1 MRIWQV
7 GPGHRARSEFGR
19 RAPIRTPLS
28 TVSSTAGNVDQSG
41 WALAQLHQ
49 VDQIC
54 APGDEFRRRIRCDL
68 PDCIGDIVGAGAVK
82 VDHGFPP
89 MPSIA
94 CSSPR
99 RCLDRLQAHRPVSTG
114 AQTDSVV
121 SMLQWFQ
128 RLMPRQ
134 ELFFPLFERHAEVL
148 VAGARALRDML
159 KGDETSRRCREV
171 MAQELKA
178 DDITREVMVAIRTSF
193 ITPFDRADIKNLI
206 TSMDVAI
213 DQMQATAKAIV
224 LFEMTSFE
232 PEMQA
237 MADAVVECAELVQR
251 AVPLLASV
259 GSNATTLNELC
270 LQITRIEERA
280 DDIHDRGLK
289 RLYQKAKGGD
299 PMEFVRGNEIY
310 GHLEESVDRFDDVAN
325 EIQGIVIEQV

>member
-1 MRIWQV
+1 
-7 GPGHRARSEFGR
+7 
-19 RAPIRTPLS
+19 
-28 TVSSTAGNVDQSG
+28 
-41 WALAQLHQ
+41 
-49 VDQIC
+49 
-54 APGDEFRRRIRCDL
+54 
-68 PDCIGDIVGAGAVK
+68 
-82 VDHGFPP
+82 
-89 MPSIA
+89 
-94 CSSPR
+94 
-99 RCLDRLQAHRPVSTG
+99 
-114 AQTDSVV
+114 
-121 SMLQWFQ
+121 MLQWFQ

-148 VAGARALRDML
+148 VAGARALRELL
-159 KGDETSRRCREV
+159 KGGETSRRCREV

-206 TSMDVAI
+206 SSMDDAI

-237 MADAVVECAELVQR
+237 MADAVVACAELVQR

-289 RLYQKAKGGD
+289 SLYQKAKSGD

-325 EIQGIVIEQV
+325 EIQGIVIEHV

>member
-1 MRIWQV
+1 
-7 GPGHRARSEFGR
+7 
-19 RAPIRTPLS
+19 
-28 TVSSTAGNVDQSG
+28 
-41 WALAQLHQ
+41 
-49 VDQIC
+49 
-54 APGDEFRRRIRCDL
+54 
-68 PDCIGDIVGAGAVK
+68 
-82 VDHGFPP
+82 
-89 MPSIA
+89 
-94 CSSPR
+94 
-99 RCLDRLQAHRPVSTG
+99 
-114 AQTDSVV
+114 
-121 SMLQWFQ
+121 MLQWFQ

-206 TSMDVAI
+206 TSMDDAI